1 MKVWL
6 VLVYVT
12 ATTYVLH
19 SIHDT
24 EDAARRNVPSGRDSI
39 DRGDWTEIEYLG
51 QRAAVRVESR
61 WLCVDD
67 AGAFLAAAKRAAD
80 QRAEDDERRRAAAS

>member
-1 MKVWL
+1 MKLWL

-24 EDAARRNVPSGRDSI
+24 EESARQNACGVGEDVV
-39 DRGDWTEIEYLG
+39 DREGWIEVTYRG
-51 QRAAVRVESR
+51 QRAAVRVEPR
-61 WLCVDD
+61 WVCVTD
-67 AGAFLAAAKRAAD
+67 AEAFLAGAKLVAEQHAD
-80 QRAEDDERRRAAAS
+80 HAS